1 MCLSNSDFRNGLTKR
16 RVRVAKRANVVWI
29 VSGIEVGVKNLG
41 KDEAS
46 RTEEGG
52 YVMCSIRLYFDI
64 KSGADILRLC

>member
-1 MCLSNSDFRNGLTKR
+1 M
-16 RVRVAKRANVVWI
+16 
-29 VSGIEVGVKNLG
+29 SGIEVGVKNLG

-64 KSGADILRLC
+64 KSGAGILRLC

>member
-1 MCLSNSDFRNGLTKR
+1 MCLSNSDFRNG

>member
-1 MCLSNSDFRNGLTKR
+1 MTHLCLSNSDFRNGC
-16 RVRVAKRANVVWI
+16 VRVAKRANVVWI